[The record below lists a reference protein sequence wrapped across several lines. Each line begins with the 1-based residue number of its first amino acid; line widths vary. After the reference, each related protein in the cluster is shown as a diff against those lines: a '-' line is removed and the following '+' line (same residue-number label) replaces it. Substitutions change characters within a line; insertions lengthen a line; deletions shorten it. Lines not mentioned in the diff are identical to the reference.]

1 MENSMSEKFTF
12 KIDGQTILAEEGM
25 TILDAAQA
33 NQVYIPHLCNHP
45 DLVPVGACRMCGV
58 EVDGGRMV
66 MSCMTPAKENI
77 DVKTDSPDIQAA
89 RKVTMELLIADHHMD
104 CLACEAA
111 DDCELLTVSA
121 YLGIQPEDE
130 GGLRPMGRD
139 LPLDTSNPFFLF
151 DPNKC
156 ILCGICVRTC
166 EEIVS
171 LGALGY
177 INRGFKTVVGTFG
190 NKGFV
195 DSICESCG
203 ECIARCP
210 VGALVPKKPQMAAR
224 EVRTVCAYCGVG
236 CGIYFGVKGDRIV
249 SARGDYES
257 LPNQGSLCVK
267 GRYGFNFVNHP
278 DRLKTPLIKKKG
290 KFEEATWEEA
300 FELIAEKFKKSKG
313 KKFAAL
319 TSAKCTNEDNY
330 LVQKFT
336 RAAMGTNTIDH
347 CARL

>member
-1 MENSMSEKFTF
+1 MSDQFRF
-12 KIDGQTILAEEGM
+12 KIDGQTVQAEEGM
-25 TILDAAQA
+25 SILEAAQA
-33 NQVYIPHLCNHP
+33 NEIYIPHLCHHP
-45 DLVPVGACRMCGV
+45 DLVPVGACRVCGV

-66 MSCMTPAKENI
+66 MSCMTPALEGM
-77 DVKTDSPDIQAA
+77 DVRTDSPDIYAA
-89 RKVTMELLIADHHMD
+89 RKVTMDLLIADHHMD

-121 YLGIQPEDE
+121 YLGIKPDQ
-130 GGLRPMGRD
+130 GTGLRKMGRG
-139 LPLDTSNPFFLF
+139 LPLDTSNPFFQF

-166 EEIVS
+166 EEIVG

-190 NKGFV
+190 DKGFV

-203 ECIARCP
+203 ECVTRCP
-210 VGALVPKKPQMAAR
+210 VGALVPKMPQMAAR
-224 EVRTVCAYCGVG
+224 EVRTTCAYCGVG
-236 CGIYFGVKGDRIV
+236 CGIYFGVRGDRIV
-249 SARGDYES
+249 SARADRES
-257 LPNQGSLCVK
+257 PPNMGSLCVK

-278 DRLKTPLIKKKG
+278 DRLTTPLIKKDG
-290 KFEEATWEEA
+290 EFVEASWEEA
-300 FELIAEKFKKSKG
+300 LDLIAKKFKKSKG

-336 RAAMGTNTIDH
+336 RAVMRTNTIDH

>member
-1 MENSMSEKFTF
+1 MSDQVSF
-12 KIDGQTILAEEGM
+12 KIDGQTVQAEEGM
-25 TILDAAQA
+25 SILEAAQA
-33 NQVYIPHLCNHP
+33 NEIYIPHLCTHP
-45 DLVPVGACRMCGV
+45 DLVPVGACRMFGV

-66 MSCMTPAKENI
+66 MSCMTPAREGI
-77 DVKTDSPDIQAA
+77 DVSTDSPDIYAA
-89 RKVTMELLIADHHMD
+89 RKVTMDLLIADHHMD

-121 YLGIQPEDE
+121 YLGIKPDQ
-130 GGLRPMGRD
+130 GTGLRKMGRG
-139 LPLDTSNPFFLF
+139 LPLDTSNPFFQF

-166 EEIVS
+166 EEIVG

-190 NKGFV
+190 DKGFV

-203 ECIARCP
+203 ECVTRCP
-210 VGALVPKKPQMAAR
+210 VGALVPKKPQLAAR
-224 EVRTVCAYCGVG
+224 EVRTTCAYCGVG
-236 CGIYFGVKGDRIV
+236 CGIYFGVRGDQIV
-249 SARGDYES
+249 STRADRES
-257 LPNQGSLCVK
+257 PPNMGSLCVK
-267 GRYGFNFVNHP
+267 GRYGFGFVNHP
-278 DRLKTPLIKKKG
+278 DRLTTPLIKKDG
-290 KFEEATWEEA
+290 EFVEASWDEA
-300 FELIAEKFKKSKG
+300 LDLIAKKFKKSKG

-336 RAAMGTNTIDH
+336 RAVMGTNTIDH

>member
-1 MENSMSEKFTF
+1 MSEKITF
-12 KIDGQTILAEEGM
+12 KIDGHTVQAEEGM
-25 TILDAAQA
+25 NILEAAQA
-33 NQVYIPHLCNHP
+33 NNIYIPHLCNHP
-45 DLVPVGACRMCGV
+45 DLIPVGACRMCGV
-58 EVDGGRMV
+58 EVDGGKMV
-66 MSCMTPAKENI
+66 MSCMTTAREGI
-77 DVKTDSPDIQAA
+77 DVKTDSPDIQIA
-89 RKVTMELLIADHHMD
+89 RKVTMDLLIADHHMD

-111 DDCELLTVSA
+111 DDCGLLTVAA
-121 YLGIQPEDE
+121 YLGIRPELE
-130 GGLRPMGRD
+130 GGIRPMGRD
-139 LPLDTSNPFFLF
+139 LPIDKSNPFFQF

-166 EEIVS
+166 DEIVG

-190 NKGFV
+190 DKGFV

-236 CGIYFGVKGDRIV
+236 CGIYLGVKGDRIV
-249 SARGDYES
+249 SARADRES
-257 LPNQGSLCVK
+257 PANQGSLCVK

-278 DRLKTPLIKKKG
+278 DRLTTPLIKKEG
-290 KFEEATWEEA
+290 VFEEATWEEA
-300 FELIAEKFKKSKG
+300 FELIAKKFQKSKG

-336 RAAMGTNTIDH
+336 RAVMGTNTIDH